1 MHYPAVLSVVIS
13 ILITREMEETF
24 GKIEGSKERL
34 REKETER
41 ERESALL
48 VLPLMLQLYLFV
60 SWIHS
65 PLSLI

>member
-24 GKIEGSKERL
+24 GKIEGSKERQ

-41 ERESALL
+41 EREC
-48 VLPLMLQLYLFV
+48 FV
-60 SWIHS
+60 SFAINAS
-65 PLSLI
+65 TIFIC